1 MKTDDELM
9 TKAQEKFQ
17 GFESSLRDNF
27 NKLTEEV
34 CIIIIIIIIMPSPFA
49 IEFS

>member
-1 MKTDDELM
+1 M

-34 CIIIIIIIIMPSPFA
+34 CIIIIIIIMPSPFA